1 MFGRALLSSMVLV
14 LLVAM
19 PATAQDGGACAERF
33 PEADW
38 IRVEA
43 PVDVYAAGVPE
54 GHAVRYSGEITGAV
68 TQITSYYGE
77 FDATVC
83 LFDRDSGL
91 DPTPY
96 VSGSNRLHAMLF
108 TDEALLVIATENV
121 GLTGSAAAFGLAQ
134 VAMWQYSGGAGFPEP
149 QASTISQFFRSEVRN
164 REVMDHAEAKAANFY
179 GPEVVT
185 VWSAGTQQTLMMWD
199 PSLGR
204 SAASLGPTGPA
215 AAAASPASTHTADL
229 VRYGM
234 SEDGDEF
241 LTVPDAAVWTDL
253 EARWRNALTVEL
265 MGTDEPTTTWR
276 AGLAIA
282 IGVVTLAVVAAT
294 LGFISKRRGKHRPD
308 TPEPIPGFFE
318 DSSSSAG

>member
-1 MFGRALLSSMVLV
+1 MIGRV
-14 LLVAM
+14 LLPAMLLALGVAM
-19 PATAQDGGACAERF
+19 PAAAQDGGACAERF
-33 PEADW
+33 PEVDW

-54 GHAVRYSGEITGAV
+54 GHAARYSGEITGAV
-68 TQITSYYGE
+68 TQINSYYGE

-83 LFDRDSGL
+83 LFDRASGL
-91 DPTPY
+91 DTTPY

-134 VAMWQYSGGAGFPEP
+134 VAMWQFSGGAGFPEP
-149 QASTISQFFRSEVRN
+149 QASTISQFFRSEVRS
-164 REVMDHAEAKAANFY
+164 REAMDHAEAKAANFY

-204 SAASLGPTGPA
+204 SAANLGATGPA

-234 SEDGDEF
+234 AEDGDAF
-241 LTVPDAAVWTDL
+241 LTAPDAAVWTDL
-253 EARWRNALTVEL
+253 EARWRNALTTEL

-282 IGVVTLAVVAAT
+282 IGIVVLAVVAAT
-294 LGFISKRRGKHRPD
+294 LGFISKRRGKQRTD
-308 TPEPIPGFFE
+308 TPEPIPGFF
-318 DSSSSAG
+318 DGSSSSPS

>member
-1 MFGRALLSSMVLV
+1 MIGRTLLAATVLALV
-14 LLVAM
+14 VAS
-19 PATAQDGGACAERF
+19 PATAQEGGACTERF
-33 PEADW
+33 PEVDW

-43 PVDVYAAGVPE
+43 PVDVYA
-54 GHAVRYSGEITGAV
+54 GAV
-68 TQITSYYGE
+68 PAGHSARYADEISGAVEQISSYYGD

-83 LFDRDSGL
+83 LFDRASGL
-91 DPTPY
+91 DTSPY

-108 TDEALLVIATENV
+108 TDEAVLVIATENV

-134 VAMWQYSGGAGFPEP
+134 IAMWQFTGGAGFPEP
-149 QASTISQFFRSEVRN
+149 QASTISQFFQSEVRN
-164 REVMDHAEAKAANFY
+164 RAVMDHAEAKAANFY

-185 VWSAGTQQTLMMWD
+185 EWSAGTQQVLMMWD

-204 SAASLGPTGPA
+204 SAANLGPTGPA

-229 VRYGM
+229 IRFGM
-234 SEDGDEF
+234 TEIGDEF
-241 LTVPDAAVWTDL
+241 LVVPDAAVWTDL
-253 EARWRNALTVEL
+253 EAQWRDALTVEL

-282 IGVVTLAVVAAT
+282 IGVVVLAMAAAA
-294 LGFISKRRGKHRPD
+294 LGFISKRRGQRRPE
-308 TPEPIPGFFE
+308 TPEPIPGFFD